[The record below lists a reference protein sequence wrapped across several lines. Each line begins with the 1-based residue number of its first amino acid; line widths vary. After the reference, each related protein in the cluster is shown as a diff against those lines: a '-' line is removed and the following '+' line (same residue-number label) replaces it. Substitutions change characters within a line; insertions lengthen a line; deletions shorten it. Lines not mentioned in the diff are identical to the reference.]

1 MRREKIPRRMAGLIA
16 CGERKS
22 RQSAAKVSQIQGI
35 QHICSRPGLFWNGAG
50 RPVKPTGSHTVVPP
64 TSDWAKG
71 KMAEDTLTTSGI
83 GRHGATRLPSVDVDS
98 FNIELKDDD
107 GFLGDRAS
115 KGAFRKIL
123 DTLRKP
129 LKKNGEDPLG
139 SKSAEAIGKSGLDE
153 ALVGDDIGA
162 AALVHGAIEEF
173 AQELAYVTRRFLK
186 TKGWADTE
194 RIVVGGGFRESRVG
208 ELAIARTD
216 IILKAEDFKVEM
228 VPIRFD
234 PDDAGLIGCLH
245 LAPSWIFEAHDSI
258 LAVDIGGTN
267 IRCGVVETRWK
278 KAPDL
283 SKASVWKSE
292 LWRHADDE
300 PTREGTV
307 KRLVKMLK
315 ELIAAADT
323 EGLKLAPFIGIACP
337 GVINEDGSIEKGAQ
351 NLPGNWE
358 SSKFN
363 LPTSLVEAIPEI
375 GDHDTAVLMHNDG
388 VAQGLSEVPF
398 MQDVERWGVLTIGTG
413 LGNARFTNRRKDKGK
428 SGNDD
433 KDKDEKK
440 DKKSKD

>member
-1 MRREKIPRRMAGLIA
+1 
-16 CGERKS
+16 
-22 RQSAAKVSQIQGI
+22 
-35 QHICSRPGLFWNGAG
+35 
-50 RPVKPTGSHTVVPP
+50 
-64 TSDWAKG
+64 
-71 KMAEDTLTTSGI
+71 MAEDIITTTGI
-83 GRHGATRLPSVDVDS
+83 ARHGATRLPSVDVDS
-98 FNIELKDDD
+98 FNLELKDDD

-129 LKKNGEDPLG
+129 LKKNGDDPLG
-139 SKSAEAIGKSGLDE
+139 EKSAEDISKSTLDE
-153 ALVGDDIGA
+153 VLVGDDIGA

-173 AQELAYVTRRFLK
+173 AQELAYVTQRFLK
-186 TKGWADTE
+186 TKAWADTE

-216 IILKAEDFKVEM
+216 VLLKADGFEVDL

-245 LAPSWIFEAHDSI
+245 LAPSWIFEAYDSI
-258 LAVDIGGTN
+258 LAVDIGGNN
-267 IRCGVVETRWK
+267 IRCGGVETRWK

-283 SKASVWKSE
+283 SKATVWKSD

-300 PTREGTV
+300 PTREGAV

-315 ELIAAADT
+315 GLIEEADA

-337 GVINEDGSIEKGAQ
+337 GVINDDGSIEKGAQ

-363 LPTSLVEAIPEI
+363 LPASLVEAIPQI

-388 VAQGLSEVPF
+388 VAKGLCEVPF
-398 MQDVERWGVLTIGTG
+398 MQDVDHWGVLPM
-413 LGNARFTNRRKDKGK
+413 
-428 SGNDD
+428 
-433 KDKDEKK
+433 
-440 DKKSKD
+440 

>member
-1 MRREKIPRRMAGLIA
+1 
-16 CGERKS
+16 
-22 RQSAAKVSQIQGI
+22 
-35 QHICSRPGLFWNGAG
+35 
-50 RPVKPTGSHTVVPP
+50 
-64 TSDWAKG
+64 
-71 KMAEDTLTTSGI
+71 MAEDTGTTTGI
-83 GRHGATRLPSVDVDS
+83 ARHGATRLPSVDVDS

-115 KGAFRKIL
+115 KGAFREIL

-129 LKKNGEDPLG
+129 LKKNGDDPLG
-139 SKSAEAIGKSGLDE
+139 SKSAEAIGKTALDE
-153 ALVGDDIGA
+153 ALVGDDIHA
-162 AALVHGAIEEF
+162 SALVHGAIEAF

-186 TKGWADTE
+186 TKAWADTE
-194 RIVVGGGFRESRVG
+194 RIVVGGGFRQSRVG

-216 IILKAEDFKVEM
+216 IILKAEDFEVDLI
-228 VPIRFD
+228 PIRYH
-234 PDDAGLIGCLH
+234 PDEAGLIGCLH

-258 LAVDIGGTN
+258 LGVDIGGTN

-292 LWRHADDE
+292 LWRHANDE

-315 ELIAAADT
+315 GLIAAADA

-363 LPTSLVEAIPEI
+363 LPASLVEAIPAV
-375 GDHDTAVLMHNDG
+375 GDHDTAVFMHNDG

-398 MQDVERWGVLTIGTG
+398 MQDVQRWGVLTIGTG

-428 SGNDD
+428 SGHDD
-433 KDKDEKK
+433 KDEDEKK

>member
-1 MRREKIPRRMAGLIA
+1 
-16 CGERKS
+16 
-22 RQSAAKVSQIQGI
+22 
-35 QHICSRPGLFWNGAG
+35 
-50 RPVKPTGSHTVVPP
+50 
-64 TSDWAKG
+64 
-71 KMAEDTLTTSGI
+71 MAEDIAVTTTGI
-83 GRHGATRLPSVDVDS
+83 ARHGATRLPSVDVDS
-98 FNIELKDDD
+98 FNIELKDED

-115 KGAFRKIL
+115 KGAFRNIL
-123 DTLRKP
+123 ETLRKP
-129 LKKNGEDPLG
+129 LKKGGDDPLG
-139 SKSAEAIGKSGLDE
+139 KKAAENIGKSELDE
-153 ALVGDDIGA
+153 ALVGDDVAA

-173 AQELAYVTRRFLK
+173 AQELAYVIGRFLK
-186 TKGWADTE
+186 TKAWADTE
-194 RIVVGGGFRESRVG
+194 RIVIGGGFRQSRVG
-208 ELAIARTD
+208 EIAIARAD
-216 IILKAEDFKVEM
+216 IILKAQGEKIEL
-228 VPIRFD
+228 VPIRFH
-234 PDDAGLIGCLH
+234 PDEAGLIGCLH
-245 LAPSWIFEAHDSI
+245 LAPSWIFEAYDSI

-283 SKASVWKSE
+283 SKAEVWKSE

-315 ELIAAADT
+315 DLILAADT

-337 GVINEDGSIEKGAQ
+337 GVINEDGSIAKGAQ

-363 LPTSLVEAIPEI
+363 LPASLVEAIPQI
-375 GDHDTAVLMHNDG
+375 GDHDTAILMHNDG

-413 LGNARFTNRRKDKGK
+413 LGNARFTNRKKDNGKDKKDASKDDK
-428 SGNDD
+428 SGNG
-433 KDKDEKK
+433 KK

>member
-1 MRREKIPRRMAGLIA
+1 MADDVITTTGIA
-16 CGERKS
+16 
-22 RQSAAKVSQIQGI
+22 
-35 QHICSRPGLFWNGAG
+35 
-50 RPVKPTGSHTVVPP
+50 
-64 TSDWAKG
+64 
-71 KMAEDTLTTSGI
+71 
-83 GRHGATRLPSVDVDS
+83 RHGATRLPSVDVDS

-123 DTLRKP
+123 DSLREP

-139 SKSAEAIGKSGLDE
+139 SKSAEAIGKGALDE

-173 AQELAYVTRRFLK
+173 AHELAYVTQRFLK
-186 TKGWADTE
+186 TKAWADTE
-194 RIVVGGGFRESRVG
+194 CIVVGGGFRESRVG

-216 IILKAEDFKVEM
+216 IILKAEGFAIDL
-228 VPIRFD
+228 VPIRYH

-283 SKASVWKSE
+283 SKAEVWKSE

-300 PTREGTV
+300 PTREGAV
-307 KRLVKMLK
+307 KRLAKMLK
-315 ELIAAADT
+315 GLIAEADA

-363 LPTSLVEAIPEI
+363 LPVSLVEAIPEI
-375 GDHDTAVLMHNDG
+375 GGHDTAVLMHNDG

-398 MQDVERWGVLTIGTG
+398 MQGVERWGVLTIGTG
-413 LGNARFTNRRKDKGK
+413 LGNARFTNRRMNRG
-428 SGNDD
+428 
-433 KDKDEKK
+433 KDEKK
-440 DKKSKD
+440 DNDKRKD

>member
-1 MRREKIPRRMAGLIA
+1 MTEDIVMTTGIA
-16 CGERKS
+16 S
-22 RQSAAKVSQIQGI
+22 
-35 QHICSRPGLFWNGAG
+35 
-50 RPVKPTGSHTVVPP
+50 
-64 TSDWAKG
+64 
-71 KMAEDTLTTSGI
+71 
-83 GRHGATRLPSVDVDS
+83 HGATRLPSVDVDS

-123 DTLRKP
+123 DSLRKP

-139 SKSAEAIGKSGLDE
+139 SKSAEAIGKTALDE
-153 ALVGDDIGA
+153 ALVGDDIHA

-173 AQELAYVTRRFLK
+173 AQELAYVTQRFLK
-186 TKGWADTE
+186 TKAWADTE

-216 IILKAEDFKVEM
+216 IILKAEDFKVDLL
-228 VPIRFD
+228 PIRFH
-234 PDDAGLIGCLH
+234 PDEAGLIGCLH
-245 LAPSWIFEAHDSI
+245 LAPSWIFEGHDSI

-267 IRCGVVETRWK
+267 IRCGVVETRAK

-283 SKASVWKSE
+283 SKASVWSFE
-292 LWRHADDE
+292 IWRHANDE
-300 PTREGTV
+300 PTREAAV
-307 KRLVKMLK
+307 KRLVKMVK
-315 ELIAAADT
+315 DLIAAADS

-337 GVINEDGSIEKGAQ
+337 GVINEDGTIEKGAQ

-363 LPTSLVEAIPEI
+363 LPASLVEAIPEI
-375 GDHDTAVLMHNDG
+375 GGHDTAVLMHNDG
-388 VAQGLSEVPF
+388 VVQGLSEVPF

-413 LGNARFTNRRKDKGK
+413 LGNARFTNRKK
-428 SGNDD
+428 D

-440 DKKSKD
+440 EKKSKD

>member
-1 MRREKIPRRMAGLIA
+1 
-16 CGERKS
+16 
-22 RQSAAKVSQIQGI
+22 
-35 QHICSRPGLFWNGAG
+35 
-50 RPVKPTGSHTVVPP
+50 
-64 TSDWAKG
+64 
-71 KMAEDTLTTSGI
+71 MAEDTLTTSGI

-107 GFLGDRAS
+107 GYLGDRAS

-123 DTLRKP
+123 DALREP
-129 LKKNGEDPLG
+129 LKKNGDDPLG
-139 SKSAEAIGKSGLDE
+139 GKSADSISKNTLDE

-173 AQELAYVTRRFLK
+173 AQELAYVTQRFLK
-186 TKGWADTE
+186 TKAWADTE
-194 RIVVGGGFRESRVG
+194 RIVVGGGFRQSRVG

-216 IILKAEDFKVEM
+216 ILLKAEGLKVDL
-228 VPIRFD
+228 VPIRFH
-234 PDDAGLIGCLH
+234 PDDAGLLGCLH

-300 PTREGTV
+300 PTREGAV

-315 ELIAAADT
+315 GLIDAADA

-363 LPTSLVEAIPEI
+363 LPASLVEAIPQI

-388 VAQGLSEVPF
+388 VAQGLSEMPF
-398 MQDVERWGVLTIGTG
+398 MQDVERWGVLTVGTG
-413 LGNARFTNRRKDKGK
+413 LGNARFSNRRKE
-428 SGNDD
+428 
-433 KDKDEKK
+433 KDKDDKKVK
-440 DKKSKD
+440 DKEKDREDKEDKKAKKKKE